1 MKDFSIVYMGT
12 PEFAVTILDGIVKA
26 GINVKAVITA
36 PDKPA
41 GRGLKLNESAVKKY
55 AIEHNLNVLQPLK
68 LKDPEFLKEL
78 ESLQAD
84 LFVVVAFRMLPE
96 SVWNMPPKGTI
107 NLHASLLP
115 QYRGAA
121 PINWA
126 IINGEKETGVTTF
139 FLDQE
144 IDTGEVIEQRKVT
157 IGENE
162 TVGELYER
170 LMHLG
175 TETVLS
181 TLEKISSGN
190 HQSIDQ
196 SKMQEAELKHA
207 PKIFRED
214 CEINPDLPAQDVHN
228 HIRGLSPYPA
238 AWISLRS
245 KKDNTT
251 KSFKIFRSELSE
263 LPVENGADIKREN
276 DAILLPCKDHY
287 LKIIELQPE
296 GKRKMSAK
304 DFMVG
309 NDPEEYSI
317 R

>member
-1 MKDFSIVYMGT
+1 MTDFSIVYMGT

-41 GRGLKLNESAVKKY
+41 GRGLKMNESAVKKY
-55 AIEHNLNVLQPLK
+55 AVEHHLNVLQPVK
-68 LKDPEFLKEL
+68 LKDPDFLEEL
-78 ESLQAD
+78 EALKAD

-96 SVWNMPPKGTI
+96 AVWNMPPKGTI

-139 FLDQE
+139 FLDHE
-144 IDTGEVIEQRKVT
+144 IDTGEVIEQRKVS

-181 TLEKISSGN
+181 TLEKISSGSY
-190 HQSIDQ
+190 QSIDQ
-196 SKMQEAELKHA
+196 SKMQESELKHA

-214 CEINPDLPAQDVHN
+214 CEIKPDQPAQEVHN

-238 AWISLRS
+238 AWIKLRS
-245 KKDNTT
+245 KKDGGL
-251 KSFKIFRSELSE
+251 KSFRLFRSELSSIQ
-263 LPVENGADIKREN
+263 VKTDADIQKDK
-276 DAILLPCKDHY
+276 DAILLPCQDY
-287 LKIIELQPE
+287 YIRITEIQPE
-296 GKRKMSAK
+296 GKRRMSAK

-309 NDPEEYSI
+309 NDPEEYSVH
-317 R
+317 